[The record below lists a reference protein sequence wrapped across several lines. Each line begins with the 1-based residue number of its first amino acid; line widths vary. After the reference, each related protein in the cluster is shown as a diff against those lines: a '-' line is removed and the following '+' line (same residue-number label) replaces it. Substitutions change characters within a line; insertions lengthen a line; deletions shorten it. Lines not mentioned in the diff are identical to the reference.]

1 MPATVTYLSNPTVT
15 VTAPSAMTLTDHC
28 SAATLTL
35 TAEALENTAFGQTS
49 RTFTA
54 GLFNNE
60 LTLTLFQSYGATEV
74 EAILASCVGTGST
87 VLTISPSGA
96 TESATNPEYVL
107 TNCMLANFTPI
118 NSTVGELATVE
129 ASFTG
134 GTWVRDITAP

>member
-1 MPATVTYLSNPTVT
+1 MATVTYLSNPTVT
-15 VTAPSAMTLTDHC
+15 VTSPSAMTLTDHC

-74 EAILASCVGTGST
+74 ETMLNSMFGVASTIV
-87 VLTISPSGA
+87 ISPAGA
-96 TESATNPEYVL
+96 TESASNPEYTL
-107 TNCMLANFTPI
+107 TGCYLETVTPI
-118 NSTVGELATVE
+118 SATVGELSVVE
-129 ASFTG
+129 ATFMGGSF
-134 GTWVRDITAP
+134 VRDVTAP

>member
-1 MPATVTYLSNPTVT
+1 MATVTYLSNPTVT

-54 GLFNNE
+54 GLFSNE

-74 EAILASCVGTGST
+74 ETMLNTLFGVEST
-87 VLTISPSGA
+87 LVVSPAGA
-96 TESATNPEYVL
+96 TESASNPEYTL
-107 TNCMLANFTPI
+107 TGCYLATVTPI
-118 NSTVGELATVE
+118 SATVGELSVVE
-129 ASFTG
+129 AVFMGGSF
-134 GTWVRDITAP
+134 VRDVT

>member
-54 GLFNNE
+54 GLFSNE

-74 EAILASCVGTGST
+74 ETMLNSLFGVEST
-87 VLTISPSGA
+87 IVISPAGA
-96 TESATNPEYVL
+96 TESASNPEYTL
-107 TNCMLANFTPI
+107 TGCYLETVTPI
-118 NSTVGELATVE
+118 SATVGELSVVE
-129 ASFTG
+129 AVFMGGSF
-134 GTWVRDITAP
+134 VRDVTTP

>member
-74 EAILASCVGTGST
+74 ETMLNSLFGVEST
-87 VLTISPSGA
+87 IVISPAGA
-96 TESATNPEYVL
+96 TESASNPEYTL
-107 TNCMLANFTPI
+107 TGCYLETVTPI
-118 NSTVGELATVE
+118 SATVGELSVVE
-129 ASFTG
+129 AVFMGGSF
-134 GTWVRDITAP
+134 VRDVTNP

>member
-1 MPATVTYLSNPTVT
+1 MTATVTYLSNPTVT
-15 VTAPSAMTLTDHC
+15 VTAPSSLTLTDHC

-74 EAILASCVGTGST
+74 ETMLNTLFGVEST
-87 VLTISPSGA
+87 LVIALKAEPKLQQPCLHSRWLLFRNRHTDRFNRWRALS
-96 TESATNPEYVL
+96 
-107 TNCMLANFTPI
+107 
-118 NSTVGELATVE
+118 
-129 ASFTG
+129 
-134 GTWVRDITAP
+134 R

>member
-74 EAILASCVGTGST
+74 ETMLNSLFGVEST
-87 VLTISPSGA
+87 IVISPAGA
-96 TESATNPEYVL
+96 TESASNPEYTL
-107 TNCMLANFTPI
+107 TGCYLETVTPI
-118 NSTVGELATVE
+118 SATVGELSVVE
-129 ASFTG
+129 AVFMGGSF
-134 GTWVRDITAP
+134 VRDVTTP